1 MSEKNELNVTPEA
14 GNAENVAGP
23 AHRVSF
29 CPACGASVESYM
41 SACPNC
47 LTPIPDIAVTN
58 EDIEKKDTK
67 PENKK
72 TGKKKIIIPI
82 VSVLAVAVIALGV
95 VFGMKVYKEQKEE
108 KIANYLSEADT
119 FYSECDFDKVEE
131 CYDSLE
137 SLGYDVSSQREILE
151 YDREVFDSAYNF
163 NCVLTDCVEK
173 MSDSPSLSETTT
185 LILAFDNALEQLE
198 KQKINENSKL
208 GKYIQDIEDNFTY
221 REAFDTL
228 VNIVNEYGDSIYFSY
243 YATQMYH
250 VDKMFEMFLSDG
262 LSEVDFP
269 YPEAITSRQK

>member
-1 MSEKNELNVTPEA
+1 MILCQRKNELNVTPEA

-95 VFGMKVYKEQKEE
+95 VFGMKVYKEK
-108 KIANYLSEADT
+108 KIEYYLSAVDSA
-119 FYSECDFDKVEE
+119 YSEFDFDKVGE

-137 SLGYDVSSQREILE
+137 KLGYNVTTEQREVLQ
-151 YDREVFDSAYNF
+151 YDREAYPVANKYYTT
-163 NCVLTDCVEK
+163 LTDVY
-173 MSDSPSLSETTT
+173 D
-185 LILAFDNALEQLE
+185 
-198 KQKINENSKL
+198 KL
-208 GKYIQDIEDNFTY
+208 
-221 REAFDTL
+221 
-228 VNIVNEYGDSIYFSY
+228 
-243 YATQMYH
+243 
-250 VDKMFEMFLSDG
+250 
-262 LSEVDFP
+262 
-269 YPEAITSRQK
+269 